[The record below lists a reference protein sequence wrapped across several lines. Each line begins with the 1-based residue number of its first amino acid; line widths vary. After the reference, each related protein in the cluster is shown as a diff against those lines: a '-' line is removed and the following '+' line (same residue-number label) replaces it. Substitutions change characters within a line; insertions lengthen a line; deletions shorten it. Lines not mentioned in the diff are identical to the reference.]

1 MDEVALERV
10 ICPNRPSNKLSDL
23 TNHSGAC
30 MLRSMSDTLTTMST
44 DSPTDHKEHVVPSHI
59 DADQAAELL
68 IAGTRGAIVST
79 FAGGV
84 SGEVDSARALRLPAL
99 ALEALTDGVVIYSN
113 DGRIAHLNDAACSI
127 LELDGAP
134 DGAPLVAP
142 GKRPWW
148 FDSRDKQRRLLCL
161 AERALQPLQHAAG
174 PTAWPTGAPARDFRI
189 TTPAGRDVL
198 LSGYV
203 RPLRDAE
210 GRMVGSVAIILTVTD
225 DAPLTITAAPRRVMR
240 AQSSGGMVA
249 PAEAMDRRQRRA
261 PATATRGDDEFVAEA
276 MHELRNVMASLCG
289 YVDLLSAGVGS
300 GQQSNL
306 AKGRIETIEE
316 IKEIERAAG
325 CLAEL
330 AVHIDDVLRLRAER
344 FAIDCHAAD
353 LVALVRRVVH
363 RLQVTTQ
370 RHTIAVS
377 TAAASIM
384 AQIDVR
390 RVEQVLTNLL
400 GNAIKYSPD
409 GGEIMV
415 MVCEDQERG
424 RNIVLVRDHGIGIPS
439 AQRRRVFQR
448 FGRADNARALGVDG
462 AGLGLYICREIVERH
477 GGHIWFR
484 SRVRRGTTFCISLPV
499 ALVACEMHDRE

>member
-1 MDEVALERV
+1 
-10 ICPNRPSNKLSDL
+10 
-23 TNHSGAC
+23 
-30 MLRSMSDTLTTMST
+30 MS
-44 DSPTDHKEHVVPSHI
+44 SHI
-59 DADQAAELL
+59 DADQEAEPL
-68 IAGTRGAIVST
+68 IAGTRGAILST

-99 ALEALTDGVVIYSN
+99 ALEALTDGVVIYST
-113 DGRIAHLNDAACSI
+113 DGRIAHLNDAAWRI
-127 LELDGAP
+127 LEPDAP
-134 DGAPLVAP
+134 DGAPLMTP

-148 FDSRDKQRRLLCL
+148 FDSRDKQRRLLRL

-174 PTAWPTGAPARDFRI
+174 PTGAPAREFRI

-203 RPLRDAE
+203 RPMRDAE

-261 PATATRGDDEFVAEA
+261 PATATRGDDEFVADA
-276 MHELRNVMASLCG
+276 MHELRNVTASLCG
-289 YVDLLSAGVGS
+289 YVDLLSAGAGS

-306 AKGRIETIEE
+306 AKGRIEEIE
-316 IKEIERAAG
+316 EIERAAG

-330 AVHIDDVLRLRAER
+330 TDDIDDVLRLRAER

-370 RHTIAVS
+370 RHAIAVS

-448 FGRADNARALGVDG
+448 LAGRTMLV
-462 AGLGLYICREIVERH
+462 
-477 GGHIWFR
+477 R
-484 SRVRRGTTFCISLPV
+484 SAST
-499 ALVACEMHDRE
+499 EQD